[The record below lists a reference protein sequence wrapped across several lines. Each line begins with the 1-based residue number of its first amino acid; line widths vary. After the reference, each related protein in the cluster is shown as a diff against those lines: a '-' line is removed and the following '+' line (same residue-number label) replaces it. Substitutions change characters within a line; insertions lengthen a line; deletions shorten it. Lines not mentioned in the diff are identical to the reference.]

1 MPARRNRLLLAWTV
15 ALVAVSSPAVS
26 AAGAQALPAGA
37 TSPAG
42 VTSLSATT
50 GVVSPGAVDTSDARA
65 NGLSDEFDGAECVVG
80 PGGPGSNAKLPDPF
94 TRNDG
99 TRITARSD
107 WECRRAE
114 IKRHAENTIYGAKPP
129 TPQSVTGTVTR
140 TGITVNVSDQGRT
153 TRFSATV
160 SLPSGNGPFPAVVVL
175 GGFGAD
181 TTTIRNSGAA
191 VISFDPYV
199 AGAEGTARNAKRGAF
214 YDIYGA
220 SSSTGLLVAWGWGVS
235 RIIDV
240 IEQSDGSIL
249 RTDSFGVTGCSR
261 FGKGAFVTGAFD
273 QRIDLTMPV
282 ESGTAGAP
290 ILRGVATES
299 GAQPLSS
306 GYGEQPWLGDAFGSY
321 VNNPAGLPVDTHQV
335 IGMIAPRGLFLM
347 ENPSVNW
354 LGARSGSVAAL
365 AGREIYTALG
375 VTPNISY
382 ISDVAD
388 GTHCANRPE
397 WRAPMQASIQK
408 FLLGTGS
415 APGMFRIAPSKSGN
429 LAEWRTW
436 TTPTLS

>member
-1 MPARRNRLLLAWTV
+1 MTSL
-15 ALVAVSSPAVS
+15 AVS
-26 AAGAQALPAGA
+26 AVGAQAVPAEA
-37 TSPAG
+37 VAPAG
-42 VTSLSATT
+42 VTSLSA
-50 GVVSPGAVDTSDARA
+50 DTS
-65 NGLSDEFDGAECVVG
+65 LSAAGVTGQAGTADEFDGADCVVG
-80 PGGPGSNAKLPDPF
+80 PGAPGTDARLPDPF

-99 TRITARSD
+99 TRITAKAD

-114 IKRHAENTIYGAKPP
+114 IKKHAEDTIYGAKPAA
-129 TPQSVTGTVTR
+129 PQSVTGTVSR
-140 TGITVNVSDQGRT
+140 TGITVNVSDQGRST
-153 TRFSATV
+153 SFSASV
-160 SLPSGNGPFPAVVVL
+160 DLPSGSGPFPAVVVL

-181 TTTIRNSGAA
+181 TATIKNSGAA

-199 AGAEGTARNAKRGAF
+199 AGAEGTGRSTKRGAF
-214 YDIYGA
+214 YDLYGS

-240 IEQSDGSIL
+240 IERSDGSIL

-306 GYGEQPWLGDAFGSY
+306 GYGEQPWLGDAFGSH
-321 VNNPAGLPVDTHQV
+321 VNNPAGLPVDTHSV

-347 ENPSVNW
+347 ENPSVDW

-375 VTPNISY
+375 VTSNISY
-382 ISDVAD
+382 VSDVAD
-388 GTHCANRPE
+388 GTHCANRAE

-408 FLLGTGS
+408 FLLGTGN
-415 APGMFRIAPSKSGN
+415 APGVFRVAPSKSGN
-429 LAEWRTW
+429 LADWRTW
-436 TTPTLS
+436 TTPQLS

>member
-1 MPARRNRLLLAWTV
+1 MPRLRNRLPLAW
-15 ALVAVSSPAVS
+15 AVVLTAVTSLAVS
-26 AAGAQALPAGA
+26 AVGAQAVPAEA
-37 TSPAG
+37 VAPAG
-42 VTSLSATT
+42 VTSLSA
-50 GVVSPGAVDTSDARA
+50 DTS
-65 NGLSDEFDGAECVVG
+65 LSAAGVTGQAGTADEFDGADCVVG
-80 PGGPGSNAKLPDPF
+80 PGAPGTDARLPDPF

-99 TRITARSD
+99 TRITAKAD

-114 IKRHAENTIYGAKPP
+114 IKKHAEDTIYGAKPAA
-129 TPQSVTGTVTR
+129 PQSVTGTVSR
-140 TGITVNVSDQGRT
+140 TGITVNVSDQGRST
-153 TRFSATV
+153 SFSASV
-160 SLPSGNGPFPAVVVL
+160 DLPSGSGPFPAVVVL

-181 TTTIRNSGAA
+181 TATIKNSGAA

-199 AGAEGTARNAKRGAF
+199 AGAEGTGRSTKRGAF
-214 YDIYGA
+214 YDLYGS

-240 IEQSDGSIL
+240 IERSDGSIL

-306 GYGEQPWLGDAFGSY
+306 GYGEQPWLGDAFGSH
-321 VNNPAGLPVDTHQV
+321 VNNPAGLPVDTHSV

-347 ENPSVNW
+347 ENPSVDW

-375 VTPNISY
+375 VTSNISY
-382 ISDVAD
+382 VSDVAD
-388 GTHCANRPE
+388 GTHCANRAE

-408 FLLGTGS
+408 FLLGTGN
-415 APGMFRIAPSKSGN
+415 APGVFRVAPSKSGN
-429 LAEWRTW
+429 LADWRTW
-436 TTPTLS
+436 TTPQLS

>member
-1 MPARRNRLLLAWTV
+1 M
-15 ALVAVSSPAVS
+15 ALVAVTSLAVS
-26 AAGAQALPAGA
+26 AAGAQALPARA
-37 TSPAG
+37 TVPAG
-42 VTSLSATT
+42 VTSLGAGVTSGTT
-50 GVVSPGAVDTSDARA
+50 ASGV
-65 NGLSDEFDGAECVVG
+65 SDEFDGAHCAVG
-80 PGGPGSNAKLPDPF
+80 PGGPGSNATLPDPF

-99 TRITARSD
+99 TRVTTRAD

-114 IKRHAENTIYGAKPP
+114 IKKHAENTVYGAKPAA
-129 TPQSVTGTVTR
+129 PQSVTGTVSR
-140 TGITVNVSDQGRT
+140 TGITVDVSDQGRSAS
-153 TRFSATV
+153 FSASV
-160 SLPSGNGPFPAVVVL
+160 ELPSGNGPFPAVVVL
-175 GGFGAD
+175 GGFGTD
-181 TTTIRNSGAA
+181 TTTIKNSGAA
-191 VISFDPYV
+191 VIRFDPYV
-199 AGAEGTARNAKRGAF
+199 AGAEGTGRTTKRGAF
-214 YDIYGA
+214 YDLYGS

-240 IEQSDGSIL
+240 IERSDGSIL

-321 VNNPAGLPVDTHQV
+321 VNNPAGLPVDTHSV

-347 ENPSVNW
+347 ENPSVDW

-375 VTPNISY
+375 ATSNISY
-382 ISDVAD
+382 VSDVAD
-388 GTHCANRPE
+388 GTHCANRSE
-397 WRAPMQASIQK
+397 WRAPMEASIQR
-408 FLLGTGS
+408 FLLGSGS
-415 APGMFRIAPSKSGN
+415 APGVFRVAPSKSGN
-429 LAEWRTW
+429 LAEWRSW